1 VLGHGSQRFK
11 SGRPLTALAR
21 QALTGTDFLPP
32 RPAEAKQAVAARG
45 DLFFCLKGMHILPGQ
60 VARVKRV
67 CLPLCQRVSAAN
79 LCFYFINMMDHLPAE
94 TTNFFGDDPKIRIA
108 RYEKEPI

>member
-1 VLGHGSQRFK
+1 VHGSQRFK
-11 SGRPLTALAR
+11 SGHPLTALAR

-32 RPAEAKQAVAARG
+32 QPAEAKQAVAARG
-45 DLFFCLKGMHILPGQ
+45 HLFFCLKGMHILPGQ

-79 LCFYFINMMDHLPAE
+79 LRIIEFKKSLSLSG
-94 TTNFFGDDPKIRIA
+94 TTNNTG
-108 RYEKEPI
+108 